1 MHKGLLRHRGS
12 LKNAIISAIHLC
24 LLLRWV
30 PLKQSLRRSAQWI
43 TRWRSSLVRLTGLST
58 AKEKTSTPQTNPAS
72 KRPGQ
77 TCSTGSTSTCKW
89 ESQMHQHM
97 VSQSYKIAA
106 VGNDAENVS
115 KQDKHFKCR
124 GTIPESSGL
133 IVSHNF
139 SLIGDIPVVFQM
151 FLVCFFFFWRGLNV
165 YVWILWCCNFS
176 VNEMWI

>member
-1 MHKGLLRHRGS
+1 MHKGLLWHRHS

-30 PLKQSLRRSAQWI
+30 PLKQSLRRNAQWI

-58 AKEKTSTPQTNPAS
+58 AKERTSTPQTNPAS
-72 KRPGQ
+72 RRPGQ

-97 VSQSYKIAA
+97 NSQSYEIAA

-115 KQDKHFKCR
+115 TQDKILNVKAPFHRELRTVIVGHSLFDWWH
-124 GTIPESSGL
+124 SSCFPN
-133 IVSHNF
+133 VS
-139 SLIGDIPVVFQM
+139 SSVF
-151 FLVCFFFFWRGLNV
+151 FRGLNV
-165 YVWILWCCNFS
+165 NLWILTFCNLN